1 MQKVSLGEV
10 VRYMVKKAINS
21 ESGEFVIPVSY
32 IAAQV
37 YGADPIV
44 ISKEDMEKGGVYDM
58 TKLKSSYVA
67 NTSSRMPEVIERD
80 FRAKI
85 SFVEE
90 LYDDSYQDCAK
101 ITMVKGAVRKGS
113 RKASDRMKEQKIIE
127 GFREKLLSVMPD
139 LSHLEGNDIIIA
151 VNAIK
156 AMKEIIKE
164 IK

>member
-10 VRYMVKKAINS
+10 VRYMVKQALNS
-21 ESGEFVIPVSY
+21 ESGEFLIPVSY

-44 ISKEDMEKGGVYDM
+44 ISKEGMQKGGLYDM

-80 FRAKI
+80 LRAKI

-101 ITMVKGAVRKGS
+101 ITMVKGALRKGS

-127 GFREKLLSVMPD
+127 GFKERLLSVMPD
-139 LSHLEGNDIIIA
+139 LSHLEDGEIITA

-164 IK
+164 MK

>member
-1 MQKVSLGEV
+1 MQKVTLGEV
-10 VRYMVKKAINS
+10 VRYMVKQAINS
-21 ESGEFVIPVSY
+21 ENGEFVIPVSY

-44 ISKEDMEKGGVYDM
+44 ISKEGMQKGGLYDM

-80 FRAKI
+80 LRAKI

-90 LYDDSYQDCAK
+90 LYGDSYQDCAK
-101 ITMVKGAVRKGS
+101 VTMVKGAIRKGS

-127 GFREKLLSVMPD
+127 CFKERLLSIMPD
-139 LSHLEGNDIIIA
+139 LSHLEGNDIITA

-164 IK
+164 MK